1 MAIMDHFAN
10 HVLGIIRGHPE
21 WAMFVIGL
29 TAFAESFVF
38 LSLLFPGTAVLVAA
52 GTLASERILDPA
64 SIVIAGIV
72 GAVLGDSASFWL
84 GQRFGTLILGP
95 VAIPW
100 AP

>member
-10 HVLGIIRGHPE
+10 HVLGIIKGHPE

-72 GAVLGDSASFWL
+72 GAVLG
-84 GQRFGTLILGP
+84 RFGVILARPAIWNSDLGP